1 MEASIERLQEAM
13 TQGEVTSEELVLLSL
28 ARMALH
34 GKHLNAL
41 QAIAPDAVATARA
54 RDVER
59 QRTGPRSAL
68 HGLPMVVKDNYETAE
83 LPTTMGAVAW
93 QGFQPPGRDAHQV
106 TLLRQAG
113 AVLVGKS
120 TMHEFAFGITSVGSA
135 FGHVRNPYDRTRNP
149 GGSSGGTAA
158 AVAAN
163 LAVFGMGSDTAGSIR
178 IPASHTCLVGLR
190 GTQGLSSRRGI
201 VPLSHTQDMGGP
213 MARCVRD
220 LAMVLSVTVGYDPGD
235 VQTAESYRKTVDYA
249 ANLEQVPNARIGLLV
264 DWTVQ
269 EAADEPVARVIRA
282 ALDNLT
288 ASAGWTVLEIAS
300 PNVNANLAD
309 RPKNGHHVLIH
320 EFPADFNEYVR
331 NNPALGIKDLN
342 EVIASGRVHPEVPMT
357 AFLKDSDEATYHI
370 ELLNRQVLRTELLD
384 LMAANDLDALA
395 YPTIRR
401 VAALIGEDQEGSNA
415 KLSSNTGLPAITV
428 PAGFVSTSAS
438 DGTMSQMPVGLEL
451 LGESWSEQKL
461 LNLAITAETHSPA
474 RRSPPF
480 MRERA
485 PALPPS

>member
-1 MEASIERLQEAM
+1 
-13 TQGEVTSEELVLLSL
+13 
-28 ARMALH
+28 
-34 GKHLNAL
+34 
-41 QAIAPDAVATARA
+41 
-54 RDVER
+54 
-59 QRTGPRSAL
+59 
-68 HGLPMVVKDNYETAE
+68 
-83 LPTTMGAVAW
+83 
-93 QGFQPPGRDAHQV
+93 
-106 TLLRQAG
+106 
-113 AVLVGKS
+113 
-120 TMHEFAFGITSVGSA
+120 
-135 FGHVRNPYDRTRNP
+135 
-149 GGSSGGTAA
+149 
-158 AVAAN
+158 
-163 LAVFGMGSDTAGSIR
+163 
-178 IPASHTCLVGLR
+178 
-190 GTQGLSSRRGI
+190 
-201 VPLSHTQDMGGP
+201 

-357 AFLKDSDEATYHI
+357 AFLKDSDEATYHM

-428 PAGFVSTSAS
+428 PAGFVSTSAG
-438 DGTMSQMPVGLEL
+438 DGTMSEMPVGLEL

-461 LNLAITAETHSPA
+461 LNLAITVETHNPV
-474 RRSPPF
+474 RRPPPF
-480 MRERA
+480 MRE
-485 PALPPS
+485 

>member
-1 MEASIERLQEAM
+1 M

-357 AFLKDSDEATYHI
+357 AFLKDSDEATYHM

-428 PAGFVSTSAS
+428 PAGFVSTSAG
-438 DGTMSQMPVGLEL
+438 DGTMSEMPVGLEL

-461 LNLAITAETHSPA
+461 LNLAITVETHNPV
-474 RRSPPF
+474 RRPPPF
-480 MRERA
+480 MRE
-485 PALPPS
+485 